1 MNQQDMYEWMN
12 YNKNENYLNLLGIND
27 YTY

>member
-12 YNKNENYLNLLGIND
+12 YNKNENCLNLLGIND